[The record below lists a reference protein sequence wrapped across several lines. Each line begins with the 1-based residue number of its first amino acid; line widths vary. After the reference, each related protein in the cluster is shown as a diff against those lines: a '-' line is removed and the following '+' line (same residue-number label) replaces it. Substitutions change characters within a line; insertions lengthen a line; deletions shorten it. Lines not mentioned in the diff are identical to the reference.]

1 MTKEELVR
9 LIKSEI
15 AGVIGQEPDD
25 LDEET
30 NFFRLGISSVQA
42 LKMMNRLRKNL
53 EIDISPVA
61 LFEYRTIAEFAAYL
75 SDCLNEKVS

>member
-53 EIDISPVA
+53 EIDISPCRPVRIQDDRRICRI
-61 LFEYRTIAEFAAYL
+61 FERL
-75 SDCLNEKVS
+75 SE